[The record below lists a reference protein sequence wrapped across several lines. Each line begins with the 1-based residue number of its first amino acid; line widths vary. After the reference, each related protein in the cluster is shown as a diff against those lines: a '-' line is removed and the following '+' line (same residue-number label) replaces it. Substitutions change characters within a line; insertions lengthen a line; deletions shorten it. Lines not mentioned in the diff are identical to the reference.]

1 MKVNFIF
8 VLLAVLASGLP
19 AALAADPPEVLIGER
34 LFLETRF
41 AQYFQAHAAD
51 VNAPLAQGDPTV
63 ESTATTGAPLPG
75 PFAGTSINCRSCHLV
90 DEQLLT
96 PGAGMRTYADFA
108 RQSPIPAREDGL
120 AVTPRNSPSPVGAAP
135 GIHPRLPLHFD
146 GEFRDLPDLVAGTLT
161 GRNFGWL
168 PNERA
173 AAVGHIANVIRN
185 DDGRGALA
193 QDLGGAYRHVLAG
206 SAQVPVELLLP
217 ARFRID
223 VATASD
229 EHILRVVSRLIAA
242 YVGSLAFER
251 DEDGFAGAPFDE
263 FLLRNALPRVPQD
276 ETALAYSRRL
286 ARALRTDRRLS
297 FVLPDEDATFAFHN
311 QTFRFGSEELRGL
324 RIFLREPGRQEDAGA
339 TGIGNCVACH
349 TLPRLTDFQAHNTGV
364 TQRAY
369 DAVHG
374 AGSFTTLPIPDL
386 ATRNASPDLYLPA
399 SPTHPLAVGP
409 FRALAT
415 AGEPSYTDLGMWNI
429 FANPDFSRRGQQRLL
444 AKRICRAIGRERCQT
459 SRRDPA
465 LLLDGAVALF
475 KTPGLRDLG
484 HSGPYLH
491 DGSADTLED
500 VVQLYMEMS
509 GLARAGAVRN
519 AAPEL
524 AGVHLGP
531 DDVAPLAAFLRALNV
546 DYE

>member
-1 MKVNFIF
+1 
-8 VLLAVLASGLP
+8 
-19 AALAADPPEVLIGER
+19 
-34 LFLETRF
+34 
-41 AQYFQAHAAD
+41 
-51 VNAPLAQGDPTV
+51 
-63 ESTATTGAPLPG
+63 
-75 PFAGTSINCRSCHLV
+75 
-90 DEQLLT
+90 
-96 PGAGMRTYADFA
+96 MRTYADFA

-120 AVTPRNSPSPVGAAP
+120 TVTPRNSPSLVGAAP

-146 GEFRDLPDLVAGTLT
+146 GEFRDLPDLIAGTLT

-173 AAVGHIANVIRN
+173 AAVAHIANVIRN

-206 SAQVPVELLLP
+206 SRQVPVELLLP
-217 ARFRID
+217 RRFRID
-223 VATASD
+223 VETADD
-229 EHILRVVSRLIAA
+229 ERILRVVSRLIAA

-251 DEDGFAGAPFDE
+251 EEDGFVGAPFDE
-263 FLLRNALPRVPQD
+263 FLLRNALPSVPKD
-276 ETALAYSRRL
+276 ETSLAYSRRL
-286 ARALRTDRRLS
+286 ARELRTNRRLS

-324 RIFLREPGRQEDAGA
+324 RIFLREPGRQEEAGA

-349 TLPRLTDFQAHNTGV
+349 TLPGLTDFQAHNTGV

-369 DAVHG
+369 DALHG
-374 AGSFTTLPIPDL
+374 AGSFMALPIPDL

-399 SPTHPLAVGP
+399 SPTFPSAVGP

-429 FANPDFSRRGQQRLL
+429 FANPDFPHRGQQRLL
-444 AKRICRAIGRERCQT
+444 AKRICRAIGRARCQ
-459 SRRDPA
+459 SDRRDPA
-465 LLLDGAVALF
+465 LLLEGAIALF

-484 HSGPYLH
+484 HSGPYFH

-500 VVQLYMEMS
+500 VVQLYIEMS
-509 GLARAGAVRN
+509 ALARAGAVRN

-524 AGVHLGP
+524 AGVHLGG